1 MKKIKKYNES
11 VLDPFGEESWDDDI
25 VKPIDYLSIYI
36 SYYSIIITENQISK
50 EDEYYVYLN
59 SLTEVDIPYNKE
71 KMDKNKNTITI
82 DDEESTEWLI
92 KINNRD
98 NIKNHKNFINKCI
111 SNDLTKY
118 FDKTGYKF
126 ELNSIYDD
134 IDIRIT
140 KDNFDNCID
149 KYFFKNK

>member
-1 MKKIKKYNES
+1 MKIKKYNES

-140 KDNFDNCID
+140 KDNFDNYID